1 MPNARNRN
9 VDYIHL
15 GILSLEMISIQK
27 EKDEVLKSTDNPDK
41 IKTNQNLINL
51 QFN

>member
-1 MPNARNRN
+1 MPIARNRN

-27 EKDEVLKSTDNPDK
+27 EKSVKDPINPDK
-41 IKTNQNLINL
+41 MQNQNLINL
-51 QFN
+51 RFN